1 VHKSLARSAART
13 RTVALLVFITAHAAA
28 QPLALTTEE
37 DHRRSLDLLGITSL
51 RQGADGND
59 PAAPNAANYDE
70 SKATPY
76 PSLPDPLLTLG
87 RERVTT
93 PAQWWQVR
101 RPELVELFD
110 REIYGRQPEH
120 VPALTWRVAESHQ
133 VTIAGHAAIQKDLR
147 GTVDNSA
154 YPDIAVE
161 LHATLVVPAERSAP
175 APVITQLI
183 TDVFIPRYEE
193 RAQQADSWQANML
206 ARGWAYAYLDT
217 ATIQADNG
225 AGLTQ
230 GIIGLANKG
239 QPRTVDDWGVLRAW
253 GWGASRLLD
262 YYETDADLDATRNGI
277 EGHSRWGKAAL
288 VAMAYEPRIGI
299 GYISSSGAGGAKLA
313 RRNYGEL
320 VENVAAP
327 SEYHWMEI
335 NYMKYAGPLSWDEL
349 PVDAHSLIALVAP
362 RPVFISAGLD
372 GDQWVDARGMFEA
385 AAAAS
390 PVYAVLGAQGLGT
403 REFPPVETGLMDG
416 AVAFRQHAAGH
427 TDQPNWPIFLDYAAR
442 YWEANP
448 VPPLKG
454 FPK

>member
-1 VHKSLARSAART
+1 MNLRAAVVLGLTLATNLMQAAEPPPT
-13 RTVALLVFITAHAAA
+13 
-28 QPLALTTEE
+28 LTTEE
-37 DHRRSLDLLGITSL
+37 DHRRSLDLLGIAAL
-51 RQGADGND
+51 RQGANGSD
-59 PAAPNAANYDE
+59 PAAANAANYDE

-76 PSLPDPLLTLG
+76 PALPDPLLTLN

-93 PAQWWQVR
+93 AEQWWQQR

-110 REIYGRQPEH
+110 REIYGRMPAN
-120 VPALTWRVAESHQ
+120 VPAVTWRVAESHE

-147 GTVDNSA
+147 GVADNSA
-154 YPDIAVE
+154 YPGIGVE
-161 LHATLVVPAERSAP
+161 LHATLVVPVARSGSAP
-175 APVITQLI
+175 VVTQLI

-230 GIIGLANKG
+230 GIIGLASKG
-239 QPRTVDDWGVLRAW
+239 QPRAADDWGVLRAW
-253 GWGASRLLD
+253 AWGASRLLD
-262 YYETDADLDATRNGI
+262 YYETDTDIDATRNGI

-288 VAMAYEPRIGI
+288 VAMAYEPRITL

-313 RRNYGEL
+313 RRNFGEL

-327 SEYHWMEI
+327 SEYHWMAI

-349 PVDAHSLIALVAP
+349 PVDAHSLIALAAP
-362 RPVFISAGLD
+362 RPVFVSSGLD
-372 GDQWVDARGMFEA
+372 GDEWVDARGMFLA
-385 AAAAS
+385 AVAAS
-390 PVYAVLGAQGLGT
+390 PVYELLGAKGLGT
-403 REFPPVETGLMDG
+403 SEFPPVETGLMDG

-427 TDQPNWPIFLDYAAR
+427 TDQPNWPVFLDYAAR
-442 YWEANP
+442 HW
-448 VPPLKG
+448 K
-454 FPK
+454 